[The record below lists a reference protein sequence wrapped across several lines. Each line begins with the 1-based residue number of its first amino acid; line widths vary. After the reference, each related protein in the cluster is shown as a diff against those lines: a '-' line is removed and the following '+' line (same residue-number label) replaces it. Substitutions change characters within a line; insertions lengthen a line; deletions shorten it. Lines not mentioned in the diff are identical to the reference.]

1 MEFFT
6 TKREGVVIV
15 ILDKDSLDAKDAPE
29 FKQKVLDMIV
39 KEDAKQVVFDLSRL
53 KFIDSSGL
61 GSFLGISRSLHH
73 RGGGLKLA
81 CMSSAVRGMFEL
93 VSMHKIFE
101 IFASV
106 DEAVKSF
113 TQPSERV

>member
-1 MEFFT
+1 MEFFM
-6 TKREGVVIV
+6 TKRDGVAIV
-15 ILDKDSLDAKDAPE
+15 VLDNDSLDAKDAPE
-29 FKQKVLDMIV
+29 FKQKVLEMIV
-39 KEDAKQVVFDLSRL
+39 KEDAKRVVFDMSRL

-81 CMSSAVRGMFEL
+81 CMSNAVRGMFEL

-101 IFASV
+101 IFPSV
-106 DEAVKSF
+106 DEAVRSF
-113 TQPSERV
+113 EQPSEKV

>member
-6 TKREGVVIV
+6 TKRDGVVV
-15 ILDKDSLDAKDAPE
+15 VVLEKDSLDAKDAPE
-29 FKQKVLDMIV
+29 FKQKMLDMIA
-39 KEDAKQVVFDLSRL
+39 KEDAKRVVFDMSRL

-81 CMSSAVRGMFEL
+81 CMSNAVRGMFEL

-101 IFASV
+101 IFQSV
-106 DEAVKSF
+106 DEAVRSF
-113 TQPSERV
+113 EQPSQKV

>member
-6 TKREGVVIV
+6 TKRDGVIIIV
-15 ILDKDSLDAKDAPE
+15 LDRDSLDAKDAPE
-29 FKQKVLDMIV
+29 FKQKVLDLIT
-39 KEDAKQVVFDLSRL
+39 KEDAKHIVFDLARL

-81 CMSSAVRGMFEL
+81 CMSNAVRGMFEL
-93 VSMHKIFE
+93 VSMHKIFD
-101 IFASV
+101 IFPTV
-106 DEAVKSF
+106 DEAVKAF
-113 TQPSERV
+113 QQPSQKI